1 MIVIEISIILTTCGQ
16 IYEKMILGADI
27 VLIATPIRWGNSSSL
42 YYKMIQRMNCV
53 QNAHFNKQKK
63 H

>member
-1 MIVIEISIILTTCGQ
+1 MDKADQMIQ
-16 IYEKMILGADI
+16 IYEKIILWADV

-53 QNAHFNKQKK
+53 QNQIITNNNALLEIK
-63 H
+63 